1 MLGRGIRWPL
11 FTVAM
16 ICMTGMGL
24 LPQSAQAQA
33 QFDETIA
40 VLNIVYSGE
49 VQAHRRYMAFA
60 EKAMQEDQPNIA
72 HLFRALAASE
82 GVHARNFKTLLK
94 ELGTDIKTPV
104 QTEIQVKTTRLN
116 LKQATQV
123 EISEIDDKYP
133 KLLQRLK
140 SEGHEEAIEK
150 LTYAWEAEKQHRELI
165 KEILSGTGIFYGVLT
180 RKFRESD
187 VRYFV
192 CQNCGST
199 VVALP
204 GETCPVC
211 DVPASEYREIKKTG

>member
-11 FTVAM
+11 FTAAM
-16 ICMTGMGL
+16 ICIFGTGL
-24 LPQSAQAQA
+24 LPQSVQANA
-33 QFDETIA
+33 EFGKTIA
-40 VLNIVYSGE
+40 VLNIVYNGE
-49 VQAHRRYMAFA
+49 VQAHRRYNAFA
-60 EKAMQEDQPNIA
+60 KKAMQEDQPNIA

-82 GVHARNFKTLLK
+82 GIHARNFKTLLK
-94 ELGTDIKTPV
+94 ELGANIKTPA
-104 QTEIQVKTTRLN
+104 QAEIQVETTRLN

-140 SEGHEEAIEK
+140 SEGHEEAIGK
-150 LTYAWEAEKQHRELI
+150 LTSAWEAEKQHRELI
-165 KEILSGTGIFYGVLT
+165 KDILSGTGMFYGMLT
-180 RKFRESD
+180 RKFRDAD